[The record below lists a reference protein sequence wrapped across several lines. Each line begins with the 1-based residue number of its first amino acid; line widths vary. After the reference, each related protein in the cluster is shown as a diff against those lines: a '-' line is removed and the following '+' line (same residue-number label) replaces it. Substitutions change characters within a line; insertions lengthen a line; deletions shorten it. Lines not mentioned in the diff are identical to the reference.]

1 MYIGKVSALL
11 ICLALTAPAQA
22 QTGWKAGVAK
32 VDITPAD
39 PIWMAGYGE
48 RVKPSEGIRTNLHVV
63 ALALE
68 DETGAKSVLVTF
80 DLVKIGR
87 DWGKDV
93 TDRCQKEFGLTRDRI
108 VLNSSHTHSG
118 PVTGYVAPYYL
129 RLTPA
134 DVEVQ
139 LRYTHKMVDNA
150 VGAVGQAIR
159 NMSPAT
165 LEFDQGLAG
174 IGVNRRRARLRSLP
188 GPVDQDV
195 PVLAVRGPNGELRAV
210 VVGYACHA
218 TALGDYQINA
228 DWPGYAKEEIE
239 KAHPGT
245 IALFVQD
252 CGADQNPLPRYQG
265 DDPAMRHYSVELA
278 QMHGKILAAAVDL
291 VLHGKMTPLAG
302 PLHTAYETVDIP
314 IRAASKEQLQSWLNG
329 SDRDAA
335 SAAKMLLAKLD
346 RDGKLPDHYAYP
358 VEVWQFGRGLKFIAL
373 SGEVVVDYSLRLKAQ
388 YGWDTTWVAGYS
400 NDVFAYIPSLRVLR
414 EGGYEGGDANRDL
427 GGPFG
432 AAVEEDIVEKVADL
446 VKRTGE

>member
-1 MYIGKVSALL
+1 MHIGKVSTLF
-11 ICLALTAPAQA
+11 ICLALTAGAQA
-22 QTGWKAGVAK
+22 QAAWKAGVAK
-32 VDITPAD
+32 VDITPTE
-39 PIWMAGYGE
+39 PIWMAGYSS
-48 RVKPSEGIRTNLHVV
+48 RVKPSEGIRKNLYVV

-87 DWGKDV
+87 DWGKAI
-93 TDRCQKEFGLTRDRI
+93 TDRSQQEFGVTRDHI
-108 VLNSSHTHSG
+108 VLNCSHTHSG
-118 PVTGYVAPYYL
+118 PVTGEVAPYYAS
-129 RLTPA
+129 LTPA
-134 DVEVQ
+134 QVEVER
-139 LRYTHKMVDNA
+139 RYTHAMVDKA

-165 LEFDQGLAG
+165 LEFEQGLAG
-174 IGVNRRRARLRSLP
+174 IGVNRRRVRLRSLP
-188 GPVDQDV
+188 GAVDQDV
-195 PVLAVRGPNGELRAV
+195 PVLAVRGANGELRAV

-245 IALFVQD
+245 IALFVQG
-252 CGADQNPLPRYQG
+252 CGADENPLPRYQG
-265 DDPAMRHYSVELA
+265 EDPTLLHYSVELP
-278 QMHGKILAAAVDL
+278 QMYGKILAAAVDL
-291 VLHGKMTPLAG
+291 VLHEKMTSLAG
-302 PLHTAYETVDIP
+302 PLRTAYETVDIP
-314 IRAASKEQLQSWLNG
+314 IRPASKEQLQAALNSSN
-329 SDRDAA
+329 SDER
-335 SAAKMLLAKLD
+335 SAAKLLLAKLGP
-346 RDGKLPDHYAYP
+346 DGKLPDHYAYP

-388 YGWDTTWVAGYS
+388 YGWDATWVAGYS

-414 EGGYEGGDANRDL
+414 EGGYEGGDANKDL